1 MLVGFSRAVS
11 TWAFQKKVFEITG
24 GFKFDRFAED
34 IEFSIRMKNEGFKVG
49 LIPEAFVYH
58 KRRTDF
64 EQFYKQVFNFG
75 KGRAL
80 VGKAHPHEVKITH
93 WFPSIFFMG
102 SVTMILLPFINCSL
116 FFIAVAS
123 YCLYLFAIFAH
134 SLHVNRNLS
143 VALLSVPSALLQ
155 LFGYGIGFLKEKL
168 KP

>member
-1 MLVGFSRAVS
+1 
-11 TWAFQKKVFEITG
+11 
-24 GFKFDRFAED
+24 
-34 IEFSIRMKNEGFKVG
+34 

-64 EQFYKQVFNFG
+64 EQFYKQVLNFG

-80 VGKAHPHEVKITH
+80 VGKAHPQEVKITH

-102 SVTMILLPFINCSL
+102 TLAMFFLPLVSLNL
-116 FFIAVAS
+116 FFMAVTVYS
-123 YCLYLFAIFAH
+123 IYLLAIFVHA
-134 SLHVNRNLS
+134 LKENRNLS